1 MFKQLDKSA
10 ATNRYFAKLTLREK
24 RRRAGIPQFN
34 IDAWVT
40 DSLNSMPKA
49 RDLCVVCGGLVLCS
63 RSSTRS
69 PHKL

>member
-1 MFKQLDKSA
+1 MPTFKQLDKST

-49 RDLCVVCGGLVLCS
+49 RDPAH
-63 RSSTRS
+63 S
-69 PHKL
+69 P